1 MSLTSE
7 DLLAISQ
14 LLDTKL
20 DARLKPMENDIKSI
34 RDEQI
39 LMKDEQRRFRDEQA
53 LMKNEL
59 KLFRDEQALMKEE
72 QTRFRDEL
80 ALMKEAQAHFRD
92 EQTLMKKEQ
101 ALMKDELNLV
111 RDELSLVKKEQTR
124 ISLILEND
132 VLHAVNILSEN
143 YLPAAKRYESA
154 TEKIAA
160 MQTDIDIMKKVIA
173 DHSEKLQKIS

>member
-1 MSLTSE
+1 
-7 DLLAISQ
+7 
-14 LLDTKL
+14 
-20 DARLKPMENDIKSI
+20 
-34 RDEQI
+34 
-39 LMKDEQRRFRDEQA
+39 
-53 LMKNEL
+53 
-59 KLFRDEQALMKEE
+59 
-72 QTRFRDEL
+72 
-80 ALMKEAQAHFRD
+80 MKEAQAHFRD
-92 EQTLMKKEQ
+92 EQILMKDEQALMKKEQ
-101 ALMKDELNLV
+101 TLMKDELKLV
-111 RDELSLVKKEQTR
+111 RDELSLVKNEQTR